1 MAFLPLRLLKSE
13 FKLFDALAGKPDDEL
28 LVRVELDDV
37 DVDEVDDDV
46 DEDDDDDDDEFVEE
60 AEDDEDDSELV
71 LAGSFRSFKSIS

>member
-1 MAFLPLRLLKSE
+1 LV
-13 FKLFDALAGKPDDEL
+13 DALAGKPDDEL

-46 DEDDDDDDDEFVEE
+46 DDDVDEDDDDEFVEE
-60 AEDDEDDSELV
+60 AEDDSELV